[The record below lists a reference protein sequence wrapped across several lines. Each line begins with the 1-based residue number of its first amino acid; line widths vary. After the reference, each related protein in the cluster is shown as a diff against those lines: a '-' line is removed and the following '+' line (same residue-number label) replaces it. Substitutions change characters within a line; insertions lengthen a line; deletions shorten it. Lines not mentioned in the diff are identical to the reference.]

1 MLLGGLDGAFDRG
14 SVAIVS
20 SREKL
25 EKANEELGPDAAL
38 AIEPLV
44 D

>member
-1 MLLGGLDGAFDRG
+1 MLLSALDGAFEHAP
-14 SVAIVS
+14 VAIVS

-25 EKANEELGPDAAL
+25 EKANAELGPDAAL